1 MSPRPKA
8 YLFDFDL
15 TLADSSAGIIS
26 SAQAALDQMD
36 FPVPDADAVRRSIG
50 LPLEAS
56 FTFLTANHDAALAK
70 TYSRYFVAHADK
82 VMVAM
87 THFYPSV
94 PPLLGHLR
102 KQGIRVGIVSTK
114 FRYRIDAIL
123 RHAGLEPYVDI
134 VVGGE
139 DVARHK
145 PHPEGIRKALGAIAV
160 APADAVYVG
169 DHIMDA
175 QAARAAGTRFIG
187 AVTGS
192 IGYADWQAE
201 GESAVR
207 KDLSELLD
215 IA

>member
-1 MSPRPKA
+1 MSLRPKA

-15 TLADSSAGIIS
+15 TLADSSAGIIA
-26 SAQAALDQMD
+26 SAQTALERMG
-36 FPVPDADAVRRSIG
+36 FPVPDADTVRRSIG

-56 FTFLTANHDAALAK
+56 FTFLTANQDAALAK
-70 TYSRYFVAHADK
+70 TYSRHFVAHADK

-87 THFYPSV
+87 THFYPPV
-94 PPLLGHLR
+94 PPLLRQLR
-102 KQGIRVGIVSTK
+102 KQDIQVGIVSTK

-123 RHAGLEPYVDI
+123 RHAGLEQYVDV

-145 PHPEGIRKALGAIAV
+145 PHPEGIRKALEAIVV
-160 APADAVYVG
+160 APADAIYVG

-187 AVTGS
+187 VVTGS
-192 IGYADWQAE
+192 IGYEDWQAE